1 MKTLKKWMMMSAL
14 AASLF
19 GFAGCAL
26 FGGLSSG
33 SSSQQ
38 STEKRG
44 IIYSPQTFEAVV
56 ISLGW
61 HLNSER
67 QYPLECYAQNQKIY
81 YIYLTAS
88 LGYGDPLIYTSL
100 YFDAE
105 ATAKSQ
111 YDEII
116 RFIRSS
122 DMHDPDLYKNITLFF
137 GGLNCYNSYSYPPH
151 SNGAIIYTDW
161 RNELVYCFKSN
172 EEFVD
177 SVIAIHTP
185 SRIKGKSRFVGDYFG
200 MLQNPFYDDD
210 QQQYLDGIDPTLDP
224 RTTID
229 DFVFTSVEQNRYLKF
244 PQTSY
249 PDRQKLYIIFFRW
262 RRQYTYFY
270 FDNEDHAIRAW
281 LQLKQEYSDEYLG
294 DSDKMRY
301 VHFYTDWRLN
311 YGGSYCTDIKYNYVQ
326 MFEYCFT
333 GKGSKANP
341 FEGGRT
347 SIVRRTNSGNER

>member
-1 MKTLKKWMMMSAL
+1 
-14 AASLF
+14 
-19 GFAGCAL
+19 
-26 FGGLSSG
+26 
-33 SSSQQ
+33 
-38 STEKRG
+38 
-44 IIYSPQTFEAVV
+44 
-56 ISLGW
+56 
-61 HLNSER
+61 
-67 QYPLECYAQNQKIY
+67 
-81 YIYLTAS
+81 
-88 LGYGDPLIYTSL
+88 
-100 YFDAE
+100 
-105 ATAKSQ
+105 
-111 YDEII
+111 
-116 RFIRSS
+116 
-122 DMHDPDLYKNITLFF
+122 MHDPDLYKNITLFF

-301 VHFYTDWRLN
+301 VHFYTDWTLN

-341 FEGGRT
+341 FEGGR
-347 SIVRRTNSGNER
+347 IAGKKLDVRPYIQ